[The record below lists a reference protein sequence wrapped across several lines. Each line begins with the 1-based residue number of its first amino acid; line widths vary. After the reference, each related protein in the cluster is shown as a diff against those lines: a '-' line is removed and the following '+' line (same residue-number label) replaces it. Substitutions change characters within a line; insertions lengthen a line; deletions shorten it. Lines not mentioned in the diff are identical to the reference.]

1 MMRGILRS
9 RMPSN
14 GTEHVPDLSHLIF
27 PMHKKFSC
35 LQKKLSYVI
44 MCIRRFLYQ
53 SALLKMDGAEK
64 K

>member
-1 MMRGILRS
+1 MVQNTYRTCHI
-9 RMPSN
+9 SN
-14 GTEHVPDLSHLIF
+14 AQKIFLFTEKI
-27 PMHKKFSC
+27 
-35 LQKKLSYVI
+35 SYVI